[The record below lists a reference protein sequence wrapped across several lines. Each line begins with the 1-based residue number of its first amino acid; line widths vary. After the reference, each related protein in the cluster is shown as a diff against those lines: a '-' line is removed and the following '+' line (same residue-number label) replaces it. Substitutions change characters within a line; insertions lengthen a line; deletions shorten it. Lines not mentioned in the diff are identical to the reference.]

1 MATSC
6 LSPLNQEAR
15 FSRDIQRS
23 PFSYFYKNTL
33 YEAQISN
40 RKGDITKEFVELAND
55 KKQFEYVY
63 NFAPR
68 WGPAFPFKRRLV
80 VKSYADAI
88 EVKDRGNR
96 HFARKEYDKA
106 LQNYNKAILWVCSD
120 HGLAGLVNAGASFL
134 IASRGKKWR
143 MLWDFVWS
151 KQHICG

>member
-1 MATSC
+1 
-6 LSPLNQEAR
+6 
-15 FSRDIQRS
+15 
-23 PFSYFYKNTL
+23 L